1 MIDVDLQQLSLRDA
15 LTKRPGVPEPLGYAD
30 ALSACFTRLGFE
42 SAESALLDECLAC
55 AARLSQCELGQLY
68 LLDEVSG
75 RLELVGQHLPGGSSL
90 AVVRSTPDL
99 KNQQLL
105 HYTLKQGA
113 ALSLDEVSGSC
124 YDTCFLPVSATPWRA
139 LLSVPLF
146 NGFGRVTGVLLCASQ
161 RPLQLQGYAISLG
174 HLGSFAVSR
183 LYVLRGTGPQAV
195 VMPGRNVSLVGRYG
209 LIGSSAAMEQTCQ
222 LISKVLHTPYT
233 VLLRGET
240 GTGKEVVARAIH
252 AAGPRG
258 AKAFVV
264 QNCAA
269 FPEGLLESELFG
281 YRKGAFTGAE
291 RNHAGLFDAAH
302 GGTLLL
308 DEIGDMPLSLQT
320 KLLRVLQ
327 EGEVRPL
334 GASAAH
340 KVDVRIIAAT
350 HRDLAAM
357 VAEGRFREDLYYR
370 LAQFPIQLPALRERD
385 GDVLQLAR
393 HFTDKACAALGRAQ
407 VDWSSA
413 ALDQLSSHGFP
424 GNVREL
430 KCLVERAVLLCD
442 DNLILPVHLSLPLTP
457 DAAEDVTLRQRMER
471 VERGVLLDCLHKNR
485 GNRTRTARELGVARR
500 TLLYRLERL
509 NIPLGTARDE
519 R

>member
-1 MIDVDLQQLSLRDA
+1 MTDRLFTDLPDPLAYADTLLSCFMGLGQGTDETALPRRCVAGAAQLS
-15 LTKRPGVPEPLGYAD
+15 G
-30 ALSACFTRLGFE
+30 
-42 SAESALLDECLAC
+42 
-55 AARLSQCELGQLY
+55 CELSQLY
-68 LLDEVSG
+68 LHDEVTG
-75 RLELVGQHLPGGSSL
+75 RLDLIAEQLPGPIPC
-90 AVVRSTPDL
+90 TDL
-99 KNQQLL
+99 TATREWQKQQLM
-105 HYTLKQGA
+105 HYVLNKRCT
-113 ALSLDEVSGSC
+113 LSLDDLESSPFDSG
-124 YDTCFLPVSATPWRA
+124 FLPVAQAPWRSVLA
-139 LLSVPLF
+139 VPLF
-146 NGFGRVTGVLLCASQ
+146 NHSKQITGVLLCASWHSV
-161 RPLQLQGYAISLG
+161 PLQGYAVSLG
-174 HLGSFAVSR
+174 QLGSFALNQLR
-183 LYVLRGTGPQAV
+183 LLRRVQPVPGAARSERGAPITGA
-195 VMPGRNVSLVGRYG
+195 YG
-209 LIGSSAAMEQTCQ
+209 LIGNSAAIEKTCH
-222 LISKVLHTPYT
+222 LIGKVLHTPYT

-252 AAGPRG
+252 AAGPRS

-291 RNHAGLFDAAH
+291 RNYTGLFDAAD

-308 DEIGDMPLSLQT
+308 DEIGDMPLSLQA

-334 GASAAH
+334 GASTAH

-357 VAEGRFREDLYYR
+357 VAAGSFREDLYYR
-370 LAQFPIQLPALRERD
+370 LAQFPIPLPALRERD

-393 HFTDKACAALGRAQ
+393 HFADKACVSLGRAP
-407 VDWSSA
+407 VDWSNI
-413 ALDQLSSHGFP
+413 ALDQLSSHDFP

-442 DNLILPVHLSLPLTP
+442 DDMILPVHLSLPLAP
-457 DAAEDVTLRQRMER
+457 AVPAAVDVTLRQRMER
-471 VERGVLLDCLHKNR
+471 VERVFLIDCLHKNR

-500 TLLYRLERL
+500 TLLYRLARL
-509 NIPLGTARDE
+509 NIPFGDAKE
-519 R
+519 EC

>member
-1 MIDVDLQQLSLRDA
+1 MTHDLFADLSD
-15 LTKRPGVPEPLGYAD
+15 PLAYAD
-30 ALSACFTRLGFE
+30 ALLHCFAGVGFD
-42 SAESALLDECLAC
+42 SDETTLPGLCVVG
-55 AARLSQCELGQLY
+55 AAQLSLCELSQLY
-68 LLDEVSG
+68 LLDELTG
-75 RLELVGQHLPGGSSL
+75 RLDLIAQHLPEALTPIDLTSGS
-90 AVVRSTPDL
+90 PWH
-99 KNQQLL
+99 KEQLL
-105 HYTLKQGA
+105 HYVINQRRM
-113 ALSLDEVSGSC
+113 LSLDDVESGL
-124 YDTCFLPVSATPWRA
+124 YDTAFLPLTQTPWRS
-139 LLSVPLF
+139 LLAVPLF
-146 NGFGRVTGVLLCASQ
+146 NRSQQVTGVLLCASCHSTA
-161 RPLQLQGYAISLG
+161 LHGYAPSLER
-174 HLGSFAVSR
+174 LGSFALNQLR
-183 LYVLRGTGPQAV
+183 LLRCIQPTTNATRSKRGAPMAGA
-195 VMPGRNVSLVGRYG
+195 YG
-209 LIGSSAAMEQTCQ
+209 LIGNSAAIETTCH
-222 LISKVLHTPYT
+222 LIDKVLHTPYT

-252 AAGPRG
+252 AAGPRS

-291 RNHAGLFDAAH
+291 RNYAGLFDSAH

-308 DEIGDMPLSLQT
+308 DEIGDMPLALQA

-357 VAEGRFREDLYYR
+357 VAEGSFREDLYYR
-370 LAQFPIQLPALRERD
+370 LAQFPIQLPALLERD

-393 HFTDKACAALGRAQ
+393 HFAEKACVSLGRAP
-407 VDWSSA
+407 VDWSNV
-413 ALDQLSSHGFP
+413 ALDQLSSHQFP

-442 DNLILPVHLSLPLTP
+442 DDLILPVHLSLPLAP
-457 DAAEDVTLRQRMER
+457 AAGAAVAVDTTLRQRMER
-471 VERGVLLDCLHKNR
+471 VERVFLIDCLHKNR

-500 TLLYRLERL
+500 TLLYRLARL
-509 NIPLGTARDE
+509 NIPFGDAKGE
-519 R
+519 C

>member
-1 MIDVDLQQLSLRDA
+1 MTANVLGEAPDSL
-15 LTKRPGVPEPLGYAD
+15 TYAD
-30 ALSACFTRLGFE
+30 TLSACFTRLGFE
-42 SAESALLDECLAC
+42 RDEHSLADAC
-55 AARLSQCELGQLY
+55 VAAAARLSQCELSQLY

-75 RLELVGQHLPGGSSL
+75 RLELIAQHLPDGPSQDV
-90 AVVRSTPDL
+90 ACAHPDL
-99 KNQQLL
+99 HNQPLL
-105 HYTLKQGA
+105 HYTLSQGA
-113 ALSLDEVSGSC
+113 VLSIEDVQSGC
-124 YDTCFLPVSATPWRA
+124 HDARFLPAQVKPWCA
-139 LLSVPLF
+139 LLSMPLF
-146 NGFGRVTGVLLCASQ
+146 NRCASVTGVLVCARQ
-161 RPLQLQGYAISLG
+161 QPAQLQGYAISLG
-174 HLGSFAVSR
+174 QLGSFAVNQ
-183 LYVLRGTGPQAV
+183 LLVLRNMRPEGRAKPRCN
-195 VMPGRNVSLVGRYG
+195 MPLAGAYG
-209 LIGSSAAMEQTCQ
+209 LIGSSAALEQTCQ
-222 LISKVLHTPYT
+222 LIRKVLHSPYT

-252 AAGPRG
+252 AAGPRR

-308 DEIGDMPLSLQT
+308 DEIGDMPLSLQA
-320 KLLRVLQ
+320 KILRVLQ
-327 EGEVRPL
+327 EGEIRPL

-357 VAEGRFREDLYYR
+357 VTEGRFREDLYYR
-370 LAQFPIQLPALRERD
+370 LAQFPITLPALRERD

-393 HFTDKACAALGRAQ
+393 HFTEKACVALARAP
-407 VDWSSA
+407 VDWSNA
-413 ALDQLSSHGFP
+413 ALDRLASHGFP

-430 KCLVERAVLLCD
+430 KCMVERAVLLCD
-442 DNLILPVHLSLPLTP
+442 ASMILPEHLALPQAP
-457 DAAEDVTLRQRMER
+457 EPAANDDATLRQRMER
-471 VERGVLLDCLHKNR
+471 VEREFLLDCLHKNH

-500 TLLYRLERL
+500 TLLYRLARF
-509 NIPLGTARDE
+509 NIPFGHAGEE

>member
-1 MIDVDLQQLSLRDA
+1 MTNKLPGE
-15 LTKRPGVPEPLGYAD
+15 LTAPLVYAD
-30 ALSACFTRLGFE
+30 ALSACFTRLGLE
-42 SAESALLDECLAC
+42 RDEHSLAQVC
-55 AARLSQCELGQLY
+55 VAGAARLSQCELSQLY
-68 LLDEVSG
+68 LLDEVTG
-75 RLELVGQHLPGGSSL
+75 GLELIAQHLPQVPSL
-90 AVVRSTPDL
+90 AVAPSHL
-99 KNQQLL
+99 ELHHQQLL
-105 HYTLKQGA
+105 HYALNQGA
-113 ALSLDEVSGSC
+113 VLSLEDVQRSC
-124 YDTCFLPVSATPWRA
+124 YDARFLPALATPWRA

-146 NGFGRVTGVLLCASQ
+146 NRCERIVGVLVCARQ
-161 RPLQLQGYAISLG
+161 QPAQLQAYATSLG
-174 HLGSFAVSR
+174 QLGSFA
-183 LYVLRGTGPQAV
+183 LNQLFVLRSMRPNGGATPRCTQPLA
-195 VMPGRNVSLVGRYG
+195 RAYG
-209 LIGSSAAMEQTCQ
+209 LIGTSAAMEQTCQ
-222 LISKVLHTPYT
+222 LITKVLHTAYT
-233 VLLRGET
+233 VLLCGET

-252 AAGPRG
+252 AGGPRG
-258 AKAFVV
+258 AKPFVV

-308 DEIGDMPLSLQT
+308 DEIGDMPLSLQA

-350 HRDLAAM
+350 HCDLNAM
-357 VAEGRFREDLYYR
+357 VEEGRFRADLYYR
-370 LAQFPIQLPALRERD
+370 LAQFPITLPALRERD
-385 GDVLQLAR
+385 GDVQQLAR
-393 HFTDKACAALGRAQ
+393 HFTDKACAALERAP
-407 VDWSSA
+407 VDWSSS

-442 DNLILPVHLSLPLTP
+442 HSVILPEHLALPRTP
-457 DAAEDVTLRQRMER
+457 ALSATDDVTLRQRMER
-471 VERGVLLDCLHKNR
+471 VERAFLLDCLHRNH

-500 TLLYRLERL
+500 TLLYRLARL
-509 NIPLGTARDE
+509 NIPFGDARE
-519 R
+519 KR